1 MDADGPEEVMIST
14 FPGIHCGLKS
24 ATRKQPTNHQSEA
37 MIIMNKCHRTYNKF
51 IVSTLPQ
58 RVPRVPLWHV
68 IFIYPISSTCYHP
81 MRHICPQTTQVKPF
95 YFSVAPSCNSLPI

>member
-24 ATRKQPTNHQSEA
+24 ATRKQPRNHQSEA

-58 RVPRVPLWHV
+58 RVPQVPLCMLYLYIPFLLPV
-68 IFIYPISSTCYHP
+68 II
-81 MRHICPQTTQVKPF
+81 Q
-95 YFSVAPSCNSLPI
+95 